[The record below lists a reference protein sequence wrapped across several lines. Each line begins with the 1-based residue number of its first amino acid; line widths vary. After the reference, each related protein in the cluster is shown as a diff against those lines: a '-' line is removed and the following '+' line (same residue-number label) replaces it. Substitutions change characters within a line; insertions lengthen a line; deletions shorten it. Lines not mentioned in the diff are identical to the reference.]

1 MSDITDLRLLAKTDP
16 AQLAEIAD
24 ARAEE
29 IAQLRTL
36 LSGDEAFVMAI
47 QGWYGIST
55 QQARMLGVLLRCN
68 QVTYD
73 RARVAVGDV
82 SNDHLKVLVC
92 VLRKVLPA
100 GAIRTITAMGWT
112 IEPAVRE
119 KILQRLGNQGA
130 GSWAIT

>member
-1 MSDITDLRLLAKTDP
+1 MRDITDLRLLAQTDP

-36 LSGDEAFVMAI
+36 LAGDEAFVMAI
-47 QGWYGIST
+47 QGWYGLSA
-55 QQARMLGVLLRCN
+55 QQARMLAVLLCCD

-92 VLRKVLPA
+92 VLRKILPT
-100 GAIRTITAMGWT
+100 GVIRAIRAMGWT
-112 IEPAVRE
+112 MDPAFRATL
-119 KILQRLGNQGA
+119 LQRLGNQGA